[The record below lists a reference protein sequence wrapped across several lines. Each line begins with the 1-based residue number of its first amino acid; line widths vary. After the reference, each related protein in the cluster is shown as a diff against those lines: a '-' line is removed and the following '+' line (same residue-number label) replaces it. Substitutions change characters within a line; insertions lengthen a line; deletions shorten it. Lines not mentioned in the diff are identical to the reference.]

1 MASTLEKTIRSAAEK
16 IAQMLEE
23 NATLTIRTYITPV
36 GEGAAA
42 GSEPRVLIA
51 ETVIG
56 LDGDYTTVIPVQRAE
71 SGLLERD
78 EDLLASHQQHVLAAI
93 DYRNKSLNALLDIIK
108 K

>member
-1 MASTLEKTIRSAAEK
+1 
-16 IAQMLEE
+16 
-23 NATLTIRTYITPV
+23 
-36 GEGAAA
+36 
-42 GSEPRVLIA
+42 
-51 ETVIG
+51 VIG